1 MKTRLKTL
9 KNKVLCIGTTSDI
22 NKTKRHEALL
32 VVDDMDNAVS
42 LMEFKNG
49 KLEETLSKSEGK
61 VDLSNFRCIKT
72 VGGEVLNYSKS
83 SSLEKNG
90 YICLDD
96 NYGDSHYLSFQN
108 FKIGGM
114 VTSGSIIERI
124 INKDEDFFPKEVG
137 TMDYGYF
144 SFLEADKANNR
155 LRWVSKTD
163 GSIWF
168 TEGMSVAIW
177 NWIINENDI
186 DEMYEIEE
194 ITY

>member
-1 MKTRLKTL
+1 MKVKLKTL
-9 KNKVLCIGTTSDI
+9 SKKILCIGTTEDV
-22 NKTKRHEALL
+22 NKLKRHESLL
-32 VVDDMDNAVS
+32 VVDEDDNAVS

-72 VGGEVLNYSKS
+72 VGGEVLNYYKS
-83 SSLEKNG
+83 SNLEKNG
-90 YICLDD
+90 YVRLDD
-96 NYGDSHYLSFQN
+96 EYGDSHYVSFSN
-108 FKIGGM
+108 FKIGGI
-114 VTSGSIIERI
+114 VTSGATIERI
-124 INKDEDFFPKEVG
+124 INKNEDFFPKEVG